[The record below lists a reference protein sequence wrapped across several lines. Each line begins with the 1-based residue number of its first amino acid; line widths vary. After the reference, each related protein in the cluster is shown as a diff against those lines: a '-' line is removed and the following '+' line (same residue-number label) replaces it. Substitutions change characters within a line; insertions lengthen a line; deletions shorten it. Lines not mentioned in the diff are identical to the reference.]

1 MTTPMASPLVVRA
14 RALGPYQTNAYI
26 VAPEDKSDAWV
37 IDAPFD
43 SEDLIDVLRAE
54 GLTPTRV
61 LLTHAH
67 PDHIAGIPALKKAFP
82 AVKVS
87 VHEAEREWLGDPE
100 LNLSAFMGEPISLA
114 PADELLRDGDELTLA
129 GHVFR
134 VLHTPGHSP
143 GGVTFLCAALN
154 LAFVGDTLFAGSIGR
169 TDFPGADHATL
180 LRSVRERLYTLPDAT
195 KVLPGHGPRTTIARE
210 KMSNP
215 FVRG

>member
-1 MTTPMASPLVVRA
+1 MTAISPLTVRA

-43 SEDLIDVLRAE
+43 SEELVEMLRAE
-54 GLTPTRV
+54 GLTPSRV

-82 AVKVS
+82 GLKVL

-100 LNLSAFMGEPISLA
+100 LNLSAFMGTPISLP
-114 PADELLRDGDELTLA
+114 PADGLLHDGDELSLA
-129 GHVFR
+129 GHAFR

-143 GGVTFLCAALN
+143 GGVTFQCAALN

-180 LRSVRERLYTLPDAT
+180 LGSVRERLYTLPEAT
-195 KVLPGHGPRTTIARE
+195 KALPGHGPRTTIGRE

>member
-1 MTTPMASPLVVRA
+1 MSSPLTVRA

-43 SEDLIDVLRAE
+43 SEDLVAVLRAE
-54 GLTPTRV
+54 GLTPSRV

-67 PDHIAGIPALKKAFP
+67 PDHIAGIPALKAAFP
-82 AVKVS
+82 AVRVS
-87 VHEAEREWLGDPE
+87 VHEAERDWLGEPE
-100 LNLSAFMGEPISLA
+100 LNLSAFMGEPISLP
-114 PADELLRDGDELTLA
+114 PADELLREGEELSLA

-143 GGVTFLCAALN
+143 GGVTFWCEGLN
-154 LAFVGDTLFAGSIGR
+154 LAFVGDALFAGSIGR

-180 LRSVRERLYTLPDAT
+180 VRSVREKLYTLPDGA
-195 KVLPGHGPRTTIARE
+195 KVLPGHGPRTTIGRE
-210 KMSNP
+210 KLSNP
-215 FVRG
+215 FVRA